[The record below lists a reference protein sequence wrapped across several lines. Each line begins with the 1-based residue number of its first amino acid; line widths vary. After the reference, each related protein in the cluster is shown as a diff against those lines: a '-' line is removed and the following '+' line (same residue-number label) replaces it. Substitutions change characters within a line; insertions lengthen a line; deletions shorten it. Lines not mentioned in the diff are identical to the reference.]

1 MKDTN
6 TTLVVGLLGVI
17 IVALAAFLAIAI
29 SKTDPVVIIGFA
41 GTILGGLFAFLRAG
55 QAADE
60 IAKAKKDIAASASV
74 TTQAAQITTQAAA
87 TVQEIKVSV
96 DGKMADLLEQTKLAA
111 SYSATLLERTRGE
124 EKASNLAVSTGAALA
139 AATAAPANPPTRIE
153 KQIQSNSD
161 AITELQRVGIT
172 QAATDPVPVVIIQP
186 EDSPVPVIPVPVDM
200 TVKADEGGTP

>member
-6 TTLVVGLLGVI
+6 TTLLVGLLAVI
-17 IVALAAFLAIAI
+17 IVSLGTFLAIAY
-29 SKTDPVVIIGFA
+29 SKTDPVVLIGFA
-41 GTILGGLFAFLRAG
+41 GTIITGLLAFLRAG

-60 IAKAKKDIAASASV
+60 ATKAKKEAAEAAAATAASATAV
-74 TTQAAQITTQAAA
+74 DKIQ
-87 TVQEIKVSV
+87 VSV